1 MHESSTNDLS
11 GGHSRGSFC
20 RFVAILMGG
29 LPMMKPMRANQNA
42 GKPPHQSSVMF
53 GYADLSRE
61 AVA

>member
-1 MHESSTNDLS
+1 
-11 GGHSRGSFC
+11 
-20 RFVAILMGG
+20 MGG